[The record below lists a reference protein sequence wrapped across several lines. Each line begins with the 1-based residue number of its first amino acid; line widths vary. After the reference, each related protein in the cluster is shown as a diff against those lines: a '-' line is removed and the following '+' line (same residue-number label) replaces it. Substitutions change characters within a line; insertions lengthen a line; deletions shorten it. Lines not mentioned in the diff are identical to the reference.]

1 MKNLKFNVT
10 ENGLEITMT
19 KTIKNYQSTGF
30 EKEETV
36 EERNNRRG
44 YICDLIG
51 SFSPRI
57 IASLTRRMEAME
69 ENLMNHIDDC
79 TGHNG
84 KVISWKR
91 KDGTIGTFHINDF
104 TVIQE
109 TISMLQRGEFWR
121 FINDVHSVTQ
131 VIEGLINDT
140 EQDHSDSGQFR
151 YSELSHILTKFHSR

>member
-1 MKNLKFNVT
+1 MKNFKFNVT
-10 ENGLEITMT
+10 ENGLEITIT

-30 EKEETV
+30 EKETV

-57 IASLTRRMEAME
+57 ISSLTRRMEAME
-69 ENLMNHIDDC
+69 ENLMNHIEDC

-91 KDGTIGTFHINDF
+91 KDGTIGTFNLEDF
-104 TVIQE
+104 EKIQE
-109 TISMLQRGEFWR
+109 TISMLQHGEFWR
-121 FINDVHSVTQ
+121 FINDVPSVTQ

-140 EQDHSDSGQFR
+140 EQDHSDSGRFR
-151 YSELSHILTKFHSR
+151 YSELSHILTKFHKI